1 MRSMWKGSISFGL
14 VTIPV
19 KLYTATEQKDI
30 TFRQV
35 HREDGGRI
43 RFRRVCSLDGEEV
56 PYEDIAKGFELPSG
70 EIVVLTDDDMAD
82 LPLPTLRSIEVLYFA
97 PETDIDPIL
106 LSRSYFVEPENSG
119 ARAYVL
125 LRDAMERSGKVA
137 VVQVAL
143 RQRESLAALRS
154 RDGVLV
160 LETLLWPDEVRV
172 PDFGFLD
179 QDINVRTQEL
189 KMAASLIDTM
199 TEDFDPSAF
208 KDAYREALEAL
219 VQAKIEGNEVVRP
232 AGGFSSE
239 KPGGPADLTE
249 TLRASVAAAKANRAK
264 DDKEASGAKRAIR
277 AGIDSIEHGSFLD
290 EEALDM
296 MKQRGT
302 YYVPTLMAAQGL
314 KERLTDGYLP
324 PAVASKARQAMAAL
338 DETVRKAIAKGV
350 RIAVGTDAT
359 VYPHG
364 RNTEEF
370 HLLVD
375 LGMKPVAALKAGT
388 SVDAELLGIAD
399 RVGTL
404 EVGKLADI
412 VACPGNPVENIR
424 QVEKIG
430 FVMKEGVVVRSSR

>member
-97 PETDIDPIL
+97 PEADIDPIL

-172 PDFGFLD
+172 PDFGFLE
-179 QDINVRTQEL
+179 QDINIRTQEL
-189 KMAASLIDTM
+189 KMAASLIDSM
-199 TEDFDPSAF
+199 SQDFDPEAHH
-208 KDAYREALEAL
+208 DGYREALTELVEAK
-219 VQAKIEGNEVVRP
+219 VEGRDVIQP
-232 AGGFSSE
+232 QDGKA
-239 KPGGPADLTE
+239 ADDEPVSLADA
-249 TLRASVAAAKANRAK
+249 LKASIAAAK
-264 DDKEASGAKRAIR
+264 DGR
-277 AGIDSIEHGSFLD
+277 AGRGRADGPRKAASPSKTGRTTKPAAVKDADD
-290 EEALDM
+290 EEQAAPG
-296 MKQRGT
+296 QRRT
-302 YYVPTLMAAQGL
+302 
-314 KERLTDGYLP
+314 RRR
-324 PAVASKARQAMAAL
+324 ASA
-338 DETVRKAIAKGV
+338 
-350 RIAVGTDAT
+350 
-359 VYPHG
+359 
-364 RNTEEF
+364 
-370 HLLVD
+370 
-375 LGMKPVAALKAGT
+375 
-388 SVDAELLGIAD
+388 
-399 RVGTL
+399 
-404 EVGKLADI
+404 
-412 VACPGNPVENIR
+412 
-424 QVEKIG
+424 
-430 FVMKEGVVVRSSR
+430 